1 MAHELAFV
9 KGKAS
14 IAYVG
19 EKPWHGLGQELT
31 ENASLDVWR
40 TESGMDWEIKSSP
53 VEYKIDGMEE
63 SVDYPAKRILYRS
76 DTGAPLSI
84 VSKDYKEVH
93 PGEVLDFFK
102 DLVELQ
108 GMKLSTAGVLFGGRR
123 FWALADTNHAC
134 DVLGNDRVKGMLLLT
149 TSCDGSIA
157 TTAQFTSVRVV
168 CNNTLALSLN
178 TTGNRTSISHR
189 SVFNPLA
196 LKDKLGLIDK
206 QWESFRQTINDM
218 TKIKM
223 SDKDTANFVF
233 DLIVPDAQPE
243 ATKTMEK
250 EVSAILNTIRNG
262 MGTNKAYGTLWGVL
276 NGITEHVDHKG
287 RGRSADTKLWNTWYG
302 IGAKVKEE
310 AFTKALELV

>member
-84 VSKDYKEVH
+84 VSKDYKEVQ

-189 SVFNPLA
+189 SVFDPLA

-218 TKIKM
+218 SKIKM